1 MKSYVKVF
9 NGHEVPEGS
18 THQASDTS
26 FVLFAKWI
34 GNHPVFFDVRNDS
47 WVEDKLI
54 GRHYFKELPE
64 AKWEPVVGEH
74 YQVNHGL
81 TFAECFYI
89 GKDFDGCFAYQV
101 TKGDYKNELDSTNLS
116 SDFKPLKS
124 DKDLARDEFV
134 AHAKVINKS
143 LGIGVDISGF
153 LSALF
158 DAGFTAPKELK

>member
-54 GRHYFKELPE
+54 GRHFFKELPE
-64 AKWEPVVGEH
+64 AKWVPVVGEECE
-74 YQVNHGL
+74 VLHGDEWMRCL
-81 TFAECFYI
+81 FI
-89 GKDFDGCFAYQV
+89 GKGLEDHYIYQL
-101 TKGDYKNELDSTNLS
+101 TEQYRFELNGDRNLKAFRKNT
-116 SDFKPLKS
+116 
-124 DKDLARDEFV
+124 R
-134 AHAKVINKS
+134 IY
-143 LGIGVDISGF
+143 G
-153 LSALF
+153 
-158 DAGFTAPKELK
+158 